1 MPKLTKEDM
10 TKEALVL
17 RFTTQLTQKDDVIKE
32 LELKIISLE
41 KENKS
46 LQRGLSIY
54 STEDEIIKK
63 TLELRSKSFSPV
75 KVVDT
80 FRYSGIDVE
89 LHVIKDIINNISEL
103 SMENQIYYKKC
114 SEDYEKEIRINPQI
128 LKSSSLS
135 EIMYLMDY
143 TMEMIEDSI
152 DNSEKDKYI
161 KTYKDLLN
169 TKTAILKDVVF
180 GEDGNDRSLE
190 ILDNTME
197 EYREN
202 SNRIVKLSIN
212 SNDIKT
218 LNNIN

>member
-103 SMENQIYYKKC
+103 SMENQLYYKKC

-161 KTYKDLLN
+161 KTFKDLLN
-169 TKTAILKDVVF
+169 TKTAILKDVVLSE
-180 GEDGNDRSLE
+180 EDKDKANTIINVMSDDYEDQKSK
-190 ILDNTME
+190 IFKFQLD
-197 EYREN
+197 EN
-202 SNRIVKLSIN
+202 
-212 SNDIKT
+212 IKVVQ
-218 LNNIN
+218 